1 MMTTT
6 INTKKTFGQK
16 LKQCTT
22 KLMAIALAGASAL
35 TIVVSTKASA
45 TGNDLGALC
54 TASTSALNSAK
65 AASVDYSKVELAM
78 YPMDVV
84 SITQGMY
91 GSFSHKGSAAIDIV
105 GQKNLTCPVT
115 AKVVKISTSSNTVT
129 LESVNKVLLA
139 NGTYNYITMSFT
151 HDNNIK
157 DLYVGKVIKQG
168 AVFYQIGTKGY
179 ATGPHCHLEVG
190 LGKYS
195 ANKQVKNR
203 YGVWKLKSQIEPDDV
218 FFIKDNTKIKNAKNC
233 KFTKVSAFMNK
244 KMTKPTG
251 VKASVKKTGAL
262 WWKKSEITFKWDKH
276 PYAARY
282 EVLVVDKTNKN
293 KSVVKLDGKSIISTT
308 GTSIK
313 YNNKVIKPGRTYE
326 IMVVAICNKNGTEY
340 RSPAAYKTV
349 KA

>member
-1 MMTTT
+1 MMKTTV
-6 INTKKTFGQK
+6 NTCTTFGQK
-16 LKQCTT
+16 LRKGAT
-22 KLMAIALAGASAL
+22 KLVATVLATATILSVSATTASAAGMDKLTASTASAL
-35 TIVVSTKASA
+35 
-45 TGNDLGALC
+45 D
-54 TASTSALNSAK
+54 SAK
-65 AASVDYSKVELAM
+65 AAASVTYANAELAM
-78 YPMDVV
+78 FPMNVV
-84 SITQGMY
+84 QITQGMY

-115 AKVVKISTSSNTVT
+115 AKVVKISKSSNTVT

-139 NGTYNYITMSFT
+139 NGKLDYITMSFT
-151 HDNNIK
+151 HDNNIS
-157 DLYVGKVIKQG
+157 DLWVGKVIKQG

-190 LGKYS
+190 IGKYS
-195 ANKQVKNR
+195 ANKQVKNK

-233 KFTKVSAFMNK
+233 KFTKVSTFMK
-244 KMTKPTG
+244 AKMTKPAG
-251 VKASVKKTGAL
+251 VKATVKKSGAL
-262 WWKKSEITFKWDKH
+262 FWKKSEITFKWNKH
-276 PYAARY
+276 SFAQRY
-282 EVLVVDKTNKN
+282 EVLVYDKTTKN
-293 KSVVKLDGKSIISTT
+293 RSVVKLDGKSIISTT